1 MGIFQP
7 KDGRGYFMLPQA
19 PEGAGYYVY
28 GNVDDVPGTGHLGQ
42 FAHPAMLSLIFWVE
56 RRWATTDARR
66 FGVGNI
72 SLANGGKFRPHAS
85 HKDGL
90 QVDVRALRLDG
101 KRAGVEWRQADYD
114 RDATARLI
122 AIFNSHP
129 SVRKVY
135 FNDSKVPGVFPMH
148 RHDNHFHVEV
158 RG

>member
-7 KDGRGYFMLPQA
+7 KDGRGYFILPQA
-19 PEGAGYYVY
+19 PEGSGYYVY

-42 FAHPAMLSLIFWVE
+42 FAHPSMLSLIFWVE
-56 RRWATTDARR
+56 RRWAAMDPRK

-72 SLANGGKFRPHAS
+72 SRADGPKFRPHAS

-101 KRAGVEWRQADYD
+101 KQVGVEWSQAGYD
-114 RDATARLI
+114 RTATALLI
-122 AIFNSHP
+122 SIFSSHP
-129 SVRKVY
+129 LVKKIY
-135 FNDSKVPGVFPMH
+135 FNDSKVPGVFPMR

-158 RG
+158 RT

>member
-19 PEGAGYYVY
+19 PEGAGYYGY

-42 FAHPAMLSLIFWVE
+42 FAHPSLMSLILWVE
-56 RRWATTDARR
+56 QRWQATDPRK

-72 SLANGGKFRPHAS
+72 SRAEGVKFRPHAK

-90 QVDVRALRLDG
+90 QVDVRAVRSDG
-101 KRAGVEWRQADYD
+101 KHVGVQWNQADYD

-122 AIFNSHP
+122 AIFNSHAL
-129 SVRKVY
+129 VKKVF
-135 FNDSKVPGVFPMH
+135 FNDRRIPGVFPLQN
-148 RHDNHFHVEV
+148 HDNHFHVEV
-158 RG
+158 RA

>member
-7 KDGRGYFMLPQA
+7 KDGRGYFVLPQA

-56 RRWATTDARR
+56 SRWQTTEARR

-72 SLANGGKFRPHAS
+72 GRANGIKFRPHAT

-101 KRAGVEWRQADYD
+101 KHAGVVWSQADYD
-114 RDATARLI
+114 RAATAKLI
-122 AIFNSHP
+122 ALFNAHP
-129 SVRKVY
+129 MVTKVF
-135 FNDSKVPGVFPMH
+135 FNDRRVPGVFPLP

-158 RG
+158 RA